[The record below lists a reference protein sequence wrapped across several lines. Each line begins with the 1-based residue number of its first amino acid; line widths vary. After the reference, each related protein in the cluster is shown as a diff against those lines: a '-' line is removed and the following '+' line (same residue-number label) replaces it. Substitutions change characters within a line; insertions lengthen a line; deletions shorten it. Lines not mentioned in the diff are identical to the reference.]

1 MKAERTGAGNGADLL
16 FPENHEII
24 GMNTAPGRI
33 EQDNL
38 HGTKIG
44 SGPAHGLAQG
54 LADQGEP
61 FFNHG
66 LTAFGR
72 RARRHPH
79 KGLFDP
85 VQGGS
90 GNGSRGAVR
99 KFHG

>member
-1 MKAERTGAGNGADLL
+1 METERPGAGDGADFL

-38 HGTKIG
+38 HRTKIG

-54 LADQGEP
+54 LTDQGES
-61 FFNHG
+61 FLYHG
-66 LTAFGR
+66 LSAFGR
-72 RARRHPH
+72 DARSHPH

-85 VQGGS
+85 LQGRFGHC
-90 GNGSRGAVR
+90 SRGAVR